1 MVQLWLCQE
10 YPVLQTRVAPALE
23 GMGCDGQRLGE
34 ASGTSL
40 FAPDGLASQIQNW
53 LAQSGGESALTEGE
67 REALGTAAA
76 SLGWAASCGQTAH
89 LLPRSMPPLTRLPS
103 LARTASGADSLD
115 RELEDRGL
123 LPGGS
128 SGSSQSSKEGAPGPL
143 SLESFLSIESGGS
156 GGVVS
161 SSVVGGS
168 DPIETVASAT
178 SLASVGSAGSARDP
192 HERIGVE
199 EEAPNPNPN
208 PNPDP
213 NPNWIGVEGEG
224 ESSSGGIFVTHHPNQ
239 AEALEELRGILARE
253 GVLLAGGEP

>member
-1 MVQLWLCQE
+1 MERLREALGRLCGG
-10 YPVLQTRVAPALE
+10 L
-23 GMGCDGQRLGE
+23 GSLGE

-89 LLPRSMPPLTRLPS
+89 LLPRPMPPLTRLPS

-128 SGSSQSSKEGAPGPL
+128 GSSQSSKEGAPGPL

-156 GGVVS
+156 GGRVS
-161 SSVVGGS
+161 SGVVGGS

-178 SLASVGSAGSARDP
+178 SLASMGSVGSAGDP

-199 EEAPNPNPN
+199 GEATNPNPNPN
-208 PNPDP
+208 PNLTLALIRSVSRGRP
-213 NPNWIGVEGEG
+213 GARRGG
-224 ESSSGGIFVTHHPNQ
+224 SS
-239 AEALEELRGILARE
+239 
-253 GVLLAGGEP
+253 